1 MYEEDTPP
9 SQEKKKLP
17 THPLSISSYSSY
29 SSSSSTP
36 QIMNINNYNRQNIHL
51 NQKTKKERN

>member
-17 THPLSISSYSSY
+17 THPLSISSYSY
-29 SSSSSTP
+29 SSSSTP